1 MKFPSIP
8 HGTSPATTAALI
20 EAVELLIGRRKNSTI
35 DYGTIGGQTIPE
47 FSLYNLGEL
56 IANLGGK
63 NAHYARL
70 GYLQRPVFS
79 YVDADT
85 LKIGPGVYHHMG
97 TTDQFVEWDTDITL
111 DVSVS
116 GTRFYYLYISDEQ
129 IRRHG
134 KSVLSADDFTISLT
148 APTYKGTAHAWMN
161 GLDRCIFAAHVTSG
175 NVDKFYHDGGERTQY
190 AKAIADFAE
199 TSITDTTSVT
209 LSIPSFAT
217 MAEFQLGHKA
227 GSSCYIRVSA
237 ASGDSGQHV
246 GVGLTNQYQSSL
258 CVSETSS
265 SQAVYVSF
273 SAYTGSNSI
282 FVFTNGWFFPAGM

>member
-35 DYGTIGGQTIPE
+35 DYGTIGGQAIPE

-134 KSVLSADDFTISLT
+134 KSVLSADDFTLSLT

-175 NVDKFYHDGGERTQY
+175 SLGRFWHDGGDRVQ
-190 AKAIADFAE
+190 IAPSNDLIE
-199 TSITDTTSVT
+199 TSITTELSVT
-209 LSIPSFAT
+209 LSIPSFSTKADYL
-217 MAEFQLGHKA
+217 LGNKLGDAVFLRVSPSSGIA
-227 GSSCYIRVSA
+227 GSY
-237 ASGDSGQHV
+237 V
-246 GVGLTNQYQSSL
+246 GIGVPSTYQGSQITT
-258 CVSETSS
+258 ETSIDQKIYITLS
-265 SQAVYVSF
+265 G
-273 SAYTGSNSI
+273 YTGSNAV

>member
-35 DYGTIGGQTIPE
+35 DYGTIGGQAVPE

-111 DVSVS
+111 NVSVS

-134 KSVLSADDFTISLT
+134 KSVLSADDFTLSLT

-161 GLDRCIFAAHVTSG
+161 GLDRCIFAVQEYNT
-175 NVDKFYHDGGERTQY
+175 VMRKFFHDGGDFVQY
-190 AKAIADFAE
+190 LSPVQDRGFLDMTARVAVTLTIPAFAQKAVCLFGFTTNGEYFLRAAASDADGVYIGVGASGQQRSV
-199 TSITDTTSVT
+199 TVSVITD
-209 LSIPSFAT
+209 
-217 MAEFQLGHKA
+217 
-227 GSSCYIRVSA
+227 
-237 ASGDSGQHV
+237 
-246 GVGLTNQYQSSL
+246 
-258 CVSETSS
+258 S
-265 SQAVYVSF
+265 SQRVYMSLTD
-273 SAYTGSNSI
+273 YTGTNSMQAW
-282 FVFTNGWFFPAGM
+282 TNGWFFPAGM

>member
-35 DYGTIGGQTIPE
+35 DYGTIGGQAIPE

-97 TTDQFVEWDTDITL
+97 TTDQFVEWDEDITL
-111 DVSVS
+111 DVSVA
-116 GTRFYYLYISDEQ
+116 GTQFYYLYISDDQ

-134 KSVLSADDFTISLT
+134 KSVLSADDFTLSLT
-148 APTYKGTAHAWMN
+148 APTYKGTAHALMN
-161 GLDRCIFAAHVTSG
+161 GLDRCIFGPYVSSG
-175 NVDKFYHDGGERTQY
+175 SLARFFHRGGRYVQYGSVRHDR
-190 AKAIADFAE
+190 ISADMDTAE
-199 TSITDTTSVT
+199 TLALT
-209 LSIPSFAT
+209 IPSFTREAYVQASLTTNGQYILYLGPDSPSAVAWMEGIAAT
-217 MAEFQLGHKA
+217 K
-227 GSSCYIRVSA
+227 IRSRSITHTADDQTVHMYLSDYTDTNTVSL
-237 ASGDSGQHV
+237 QT
-246 GVGLTNQYQSSL
+246 L
-258 CVSETSS
+258 
-265 SQAVYVSF
+265 
-273 SAYTGSNSI
+273 
-282 FVFTNGWFFPAGM
+282 GWFFPAGM